1 MKVIA
6 KTSAPDYCRISIA
19 AITKE
24 DALSLLSKNTQNRK
38 LLPSNVQ
45 ILKKTMND
53 GRWEFN
59 GDTIVRD
66 HEGNLKSGQ
75 HRLTAFIQSD
85 RETLDIILVDLFS
98 DNDILPT
105 LNRGK
110 PLTTGQYLTIKGVKN
125 ANRTAAI
132 AKGVLALNYAI
143 STGEELSV
151 ALARRYPDYEIEK
164 VANENADWIE
174 FCATHTSRELRSFV
188 IAVLIFTATKKPEL
202 REKFQAMIAK
212 VADGDTP
219 KGTWEYAFAKMNE
232 SLAGRGGTIAVNGVR
247 KTMALVKIMLTT
259 ETVPSKL
266 YGIELADFVKT
277 INK

>member
-19 AITKE
+19 TITKE
-24 DALSLLSKNTQNRK
+24 DAFSLLSKNTKNRK
-38 LLPSNVQ
+38 LIPSNVQ

-66 HEGNLKSGQ
+66 NEGNLKSGQ
-75 HRLTAFIQSD
+75 HRLTAFVQSD
-85 RETLDIILVDLFS
+85 RNELDIILVDLFS
-98 DNDILPT
+98 ENDILPT

-125 ANRTAAI
+125 ANRIAAI
-132 AKGVLALNYAI
+132 AKCVLGINYAI

-151 ALARRYPDYEIEK
+151 SISRRFPDYEIEK
-164 VANENADWIE
+164 VVNENAELIE

-202 REKFQAMIAK
+202 REKFKDIIAK
-212 VADGDTP
+212 ASDGDTP
-219 KGTWEYAFAKMNE
+219 KGTWEYALAKMNE
-232 SLAGRGGTIAVNGVR
+232 SISGRGGNFVSNGVR

-259 ETVPSKL
+259 NTVPSKL
-266 YGIELADFVKT
+266 YGIDLADFVKT